1 MADYLYRIYLP
12 ENDDSED
19 VILRMPNEARLA
31 LRKLLGSM
39 SYNDIMSRGMSDEER
54 VLLQTLRDSLD

>member
-39 SYNDIMSRGMSDEER
+39 SYNDIMSRGVSDEER
-54 VLLQTLRDSLD
+54 ILLQKLRDSLD